1 MKLKKEFGLEYEA
14 SVKKADGSDWYPVVA
29 FEVVNTKGA
38 RRTRGF
44 LREKCGDGA
53 ADQFLVNDAVF
64 VSFEDGVD
72 AEDGDE
78 IVTVT
83 FGVKTEPAAATF
95 YGYRQARVYS
105 PLFRL
110 QPSSGEES
118 LECYKVWKDMCER
131 RGFRP
136 DNHTAMVFGQ
146 MAIAFSDGRLS
157 ISDKWEEGLW

>member
-14 SVKKADGSDWYPVVA
+14 SVKKVDGNDWYPVVA

-38 RRTRGF
+38 RRTREF
-44 LREKCGDGA
+44 LRKSGA
-53 ADQFLVNDAVF
+53 ADQSEKFMINDTVF

-83 FGVKTEPAAATF
+83 FGVKTEPAVAF

-118 LECYKVWKDMCER
+118 LECWKVWKDMCER

-136 DNHTAMVFGQ
+136 DNHTAMMFGQ
-146 MAIAFSDGRLS
+146 LAIAYSDGRLS